1 MEQNPPAK
9 RNTFVMVAV
18 VLFNLI
24 WLILLFLSCQADNDP
39 KPTPTPEV
47 MLRDSQNQI
56 FDEDFYMGETLE
68 RLTSTLW
75 KSDPISNDHQHFRLL
90 AVFLIYRLPLYKPP
104 STCSITPVI

>member
-9 RNTFVMVAV
+9 QNTFVVVAV

-47 MLRDSQNQI
+47 MIRDSQNQK
-56 FDEDFYMGETLE
+56 FDEDFYMGKTLV

-75 KSDPISNDHQHFRLL
+75 KSDPKSNDPQHFRLL

-104 STCSITPVI
+104 STGSITPVI